1 MKRTWIKAAV
11 ISLVGVAV
19 LAVACNKEK
28 SCRCSVLG
36 QQSVRI
42 ITIKSGSCDKLNAAG
57 NFDALDTLHRDEILC
72 TDYPFDADSLIV
84 ER

>member
-1 MKRTWIKAAV
+1 MKKVLI
-11 ISLVGVAV
+11 IVGVAVAV

-36 QQSVRI
+36 QQQVRI
-42 ITIKSGSCDKLNAAG
+42 INITTGSCEKLNGAG
-57 NFDALDTLHRDEILC
+57 NYDALDTLHRDEILC
-72 TDYPFDADSLIV
+72 TDFAFDADSLIV

>member
-1 MKRTWIKAAV
+1 MKKLLLIVALA
-11 ISLVGVAV
+11 VAV

-42 ITIKSGSCDKLNAAG
+42 INIKSGSCESLSGAG
-57 NFDALDTLHRDEILC
+57 NYDALDTLHRDDILC
-72 TDYPFDADSLIV
+72 TDFAFNADSLIV

>member
-1 MKRTWIKAAV
+1 MKKVLILA
-11 ISLVGVAV
+11 GVAV
-19 LAVACNKEK
+19 ALQAVACNKEK

-42 ITIKSGSCDKLNAAG
+42 ITIKSGSCEKLNAAG
-57 NFDALDTLHRDEILC
+57 YFDALDTLHREDILC
-72 TDYPFDADSLIV
+72 TDYAFQADSLIV